1 VDEARLS
8 AARRIGVVTALAVLA
23 LDQATKVFVYV
34 WLDIANNAPI
44 RVLPFFD
51 LTLVWNRG
59 ISYGL
64 FQQTSEAG
72 RWALFAFKIVAAIA
86 LSVWFWRAGERLL
99 ALALGLIVGG
109 AIGNAIDRAVY
120 GAVLDFAHLHYG
132 RFSWYVFNVADAAIV
147 AGVVLLLYDSFRPTA
162 RHAPESP

>member
-1 VDEARLS
+1 MS
-8 AARRIGVVTALAVLA
+8 AARRIGLLTALAVLA

-34 WLDIANNAPI
+34 WLDIATNAPI

-51 LTLVWNRG
+51 LTLVWNYG

-64 FQQTSEAG
+64 FQQSTQTG
-72 RWALFAFKIVAAIA
+72 RWALFAFKIVAAVA
-86 LSVWFWRAGERLL
+86 LTIWFWRAGERLL
-99 ALALGLIVGG
+99 SLALGLVVGG

-132 RFSWYVFNVADAAIV
+132 TFSWYVFNVADAAIV
-147 AGVVLLLYDSFRPTA
+147 AGVALLLYDSVKPA
-162 RHAPESP
+162 RRAPESP